1 MGELY
6 SDLGLLDDMIK
17 ALGRKRAM
25 DPKTLAKAIGHSEEA
40 VLEQLTQSNY
50 FEPASTKVDTG
61 KYILSEDGH
70 DRLDKIS

>member
-6 SDLGLLDDMIK
+6 SDMDLLDDMIR

-25 DPKTLAKAIGHSEEA
+25 DAKTLAKEVGHSEEA

-50 FEPASTKVDTG
+50 FQPASTKGDTG